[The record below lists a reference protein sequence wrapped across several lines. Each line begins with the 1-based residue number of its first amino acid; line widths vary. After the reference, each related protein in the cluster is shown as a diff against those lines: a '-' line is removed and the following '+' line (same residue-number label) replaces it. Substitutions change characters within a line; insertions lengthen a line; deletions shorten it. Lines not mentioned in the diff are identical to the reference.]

1 FNSSG
6 SFIVPS
12 LALLND
18 TRLLQVDAAQIYVV
32 SEAESEKEREL
43 KSKLADLNRRYKTL
57 VETLRGSTSYQEPL
71 NMIRDLFN
79 ESEVLINE
87 RRYSDAERL
96 LKKAEDIII
105 SMEEGTY
112 TRIGDLFNFLIY
124 FMIGGGFALL
134 LFVVRRVRKGSRAWK

>member
-1 FNSSG
+1 
-6 SFIVPS
+6 
-12 LALLND
+12 
-18 TRLLQVDAAQIYVV
+18 
-32 SEAESEKEREL
+32 
-43 KSKLADLNRRYKTL
+43 
-57 VETLRGSTSYQEPL
+57 

>member
-1 FNSSG
+1 
-6 SFIVPS
+6 
-12 LALLND
+12 
-18 TRLLQVDAAQIYVV
+18 
-32 SEAESEKEREL
+32 
-43 KSKLADLNRRYKTL
+43 
-57 VETLRGSTSYQEPL
+57 
-71 NMIRDLFN
+71 
-79 ESEVLINE
+79 VLINE

-134 LFVVRRVRKGSRAWK
+134 LFVVRRVKKGSRAWK